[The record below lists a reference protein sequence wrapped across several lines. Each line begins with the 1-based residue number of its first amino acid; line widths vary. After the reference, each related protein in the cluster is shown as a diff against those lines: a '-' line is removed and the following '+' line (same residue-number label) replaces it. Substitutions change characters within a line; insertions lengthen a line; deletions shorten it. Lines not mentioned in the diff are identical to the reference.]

1 MGRQG
6 VIQVIK
12 QEIMEEISGSH
23 CFQGNSNKTFPKKE
37 EMDAVSSAV
46 ISTTAINPIS
56 SSTQLLSFK
65 DYCLH
70 YKQSFDES
78 LQLHDAARN
87 FRQTSSRQPEE
98 SVLRRMDPA
107 DDLQLMCT
115 KKCIPCHRCGSSMKF
130 FMRRVKYLNTV
141 KEYPA
146 YRCMKKK
153 CQTFRSPRTLAR
165 ECNMLLRQGFGDG
178 RFMSVAP
185 TTNATRQL
193 KEAFPDHFNKQE
205 MDGLQGFPT
214 TLRDDFDANSTANSI
229 IREKEAWYALR
240 NAKQSLDILAHTDG
254 GLSLRLHRIIN
265 EIHALATQFK
275 EIPKK
280 ETLECNSGVVGTDGM
295 HEMDDEGYDSMR
307 RSTTANDLMSLT
319 LGGDSRSSFDT
330 ELKSETSSVDSCIM
344 MKMPS
349 STSALSPSTVIPV
362 QPLRWINISR
372 HSPSFSVKMVD
383 SSGSATRQ
391 TVDERKHIVTGE
403 QGTTVYESFLSCPSG
418 NASSSL
424 ESTTVPRVNTTAP
437 SPSLPNIMYNQPS
450 TSYNYSTVTAN
461 SVAESNCQVS
471 TNDDNERTPKNEPIP
486 IYIRPSE
493 LCFDDVTD
501 GGEILSE
508 FFVPSSTAN
517 FQPSKST
524 TTNDTTLTTPVMSTG
539 QNTTIPIVTF
549 AQLWN
554 FNEQYD
560 HKETNPLSSQATSA
574 TICPL

>member
-12 QEIMEEISGSH
+12 QEIMEEINGSR
-23 CFQGNSNKTFPKKE
+23 CLQRDSNKIFLKKE
-37 EMDAVSSAV
+37 EMDAISSSAV
-46 ISTTAINPIS
+46 TTTAINSIS
-56 SSTQLLSFK
+56 SSTQVSSFK
-65 DYCLH
+65 A
-70 YKQSFDES
+70 QPDES
-78 LQLHDAARN
+78 I
-87 FRQTSSRQPEE
+87 
-98 SVLRRMDPA
+98 LRRIDPA

-178 RFMSVAP
+178 RFMNVTP

-205 MDGLQGFPT
+205 IDGSQGYST
-214 TLRDDFDANSTANSI
+214 TFRDDFDAFSNNPALLANPTTTSNI

-254 GLSLRLHRIIN
+254 GLSLRLQRIIG
-265 EIHALATQFK
+265 EIYAMAAQFK

-280 ETLECNSGVVGTDGM
+280 DGSFNTVIECNNSRQMEIDRM
-295 HEMDDEGYDSMR
+295 HDMMDDEGDDGWTSMK
-307 RSTTANDLMSLT
+307 RSTVNDLISAT
-319 LGGDSRSSFDT
+319 HTGSDSESRSLFHT
-330 ELKSETSSVDSCIM
+330 ETSSVDTCIL
-344 MKMPS
+344 MKMSS
-349 STSALSPSTVIPV
+349 STSTLSTNITPV

-383 SSGSATRQ
+383 SSNSAIRQ
-391 TVDERKHIVTGE
+391 TVVDQKKQTINE
-403 QGTTVYESFLSCPSG
+403 QQQQSTNIYESFSNCPDD
-418 NASSSL
+418 NANSIQKPTTILRSNTALSSL
-424 ESTTVPRVNTTAP
+424 
-437 SPSLPNIMYNQPS
+437 SLPSIVHDQLS
-450 TSYNYSTVTAN
+450 TGYNYGTTMNINTNMVTK
-461 SVAESNCQVS
+461 
-471 TNDDNERTPKNEPIP
+471 TNPELGKNNNNEEISKNEPIP
-486 IYIRPSE
+486 IYVRPSE
-493 LCFDDVTD
+493 LCFDDITD
-501 GGEILSE
+501 SGEILSE
-508 FFVPSSTAN
+508 FFMPSTTTSN

-524 TTNDTTLTTPVMSTG
+524 TTNGITLSTPGMST
-539 QNTTIPIVTF
+539 NSNTIPLVTF
-549 AQLWN
+549 AQFWN
-554 FNEQYD
+554 FNEQND
-560 HKETNPLSSQATSA
+560 HKKANPTLSPATSA